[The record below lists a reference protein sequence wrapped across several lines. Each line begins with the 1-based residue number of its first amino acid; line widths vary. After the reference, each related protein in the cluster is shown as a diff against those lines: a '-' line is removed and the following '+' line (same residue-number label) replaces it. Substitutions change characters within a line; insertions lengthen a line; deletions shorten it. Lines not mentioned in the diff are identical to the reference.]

1 MRERNDELSNT
12 ASHLFL
18 KPYIVQTQYS
28 TSTNNV
34 QCILTMPNHHPY
46 SNSLC
51 FSTLFHLKPHTKL
64 NRLEIPTHTICWS
77 DSFHQTTT
85 YQFLGPSSL
94 SSPSLPPPPHIRR
107 PNILPFLPPS
117 QTTNSKHVVSTPI
130 PTVRP
135 RRRLLRLL
143 HNPHRH
149 VRLFTLWIF
158 DFTPISYSVSISLQI
173 VSFHSRVRP
182 LSRPL

>member
-1 MRERNDELSNT
+1 MRLQNDELSNT
-12 ASHLFL
+12 ASHVSL

-46 SNSLC
+46 SSTLC
-51 FSTLFHLKPHTKL
+51 FSILIHLKPRTKL
-64 NRLEIPTHTICWS
+64 NRLEIPTHAICRS
-77 DSFHQTTT
+77 DPFHQITTSK
-85 YQFLGPSSL
+85 FLGL
-94 SSPSLPPPPHIRR
+94 SSPSPPLPHIRR
-107 PNILPFLPPS
+107 SNTSTFLPPS
-117 QTTNSKHVVSTPI
+117 PTTNSKHVVSTPI